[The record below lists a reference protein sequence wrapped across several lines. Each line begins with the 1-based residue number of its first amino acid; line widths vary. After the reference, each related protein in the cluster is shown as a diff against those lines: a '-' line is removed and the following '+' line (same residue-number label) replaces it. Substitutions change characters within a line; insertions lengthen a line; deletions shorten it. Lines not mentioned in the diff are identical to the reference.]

1 MEIWSASVEAECW
14 YLSINQTSRCSHI
27 TGYSCSHRN
36 EVLPNG
42 ILGLHLL
49 PEATCLNTGPGDFVS
64 RKPFCWEGTNQA
76 QPDTTGHRD
85 FAESH
90 LTGGPAAT
98 NTMMLAHSPDWI
110 SADHAFIL
118 RRALKWIFHW
128 FPYSTS
134 TESPLLFR
142 DNTLKLMP
150 AGECGYYTI
159 SQLS

>member
-1 MEIWSASVEAECW
+1 MQIWYPSVEDECW

-27 TGYSCSHRN
+27 IGYSCNPRD
-36 EVLPNG
+36 EEFPNW
-42 ILGLHLL
+42 IQGLHLL

-64 RKPFCWEGTNQA
+64 RKPLCLKGSNQA
-76 QPDTTGHRD
+76 QPGTTGHRVS
-85 FAESH
+85 AESH

-98 NTMMLAHSPDWI
+98 HTVVLAHSPDWI

-134 TESPLLFR
+134 AESPLLFR
-142 DNTLKLMP
+142 DNTLKLMA
-150 AGECGYYTI
+150 AGECGNYTI
-159 SQLS
+159 SELS